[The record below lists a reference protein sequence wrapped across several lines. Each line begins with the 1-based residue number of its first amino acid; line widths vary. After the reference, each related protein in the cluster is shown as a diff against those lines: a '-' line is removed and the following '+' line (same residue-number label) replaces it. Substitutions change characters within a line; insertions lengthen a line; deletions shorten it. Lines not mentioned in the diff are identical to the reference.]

1 MFDIN
6 WFMTMLKQGYN
17 PEQIMIN
24 VLEQRMKGTPM
35 GDNLLKLAREGN
47 SAEIEKIAR
56 NMTAQKG
63 GDFDKEFSE
72 FKQKFG
78 FSKQ

>member
-1 MFDIN
+1 
-6 WFMTMLKQGYN
+6 
-17 PEQIMIN
+17 
-24 VLEQRMKGTPM
+24 MKGTPM

-56 NMTAQKG
+56 NMTAQRG
-63 GDFDKEFSE
+63 GDFDKEFGE

-78 FSKQ
+78 FSK